1 MAIDKYSG
9 LSQSDKFFARYGK
22 SVGKNAVNRQQTH
35 LALESFKKKA
45 TTPLLLP
52 NYAAQPP
59 KQQLRLPNLVGGIYE
74 QATQAATKP
83 KVSDAFVRK
92 ILKKIADDP
101 KFNWR
106 AADLKPAQ
114 VAAIEEKLA
123 EKAGS
128 LKLPPLKDIVQEQ
141 LGNKFN
147 INASSTSEG
156 AKIVGMLPDSKTVSA
171 HTIAD
176 GVAGGAKSVPI
187 DPSKLPVPVSGETSL
202 VKVAAEES
210 GKSGGF
216 LNKAWNFLKSS
227 KGKWAM
233 LATAVIGTGIYLL
246 DRHSSKNIPP
256 RPLNETEPI
265 AAPGAHQE
273 HVPAQGSMLADSYKV
288 IEGDNVWNIAKA
300 HLTDLYAASG
310 QPDYQPSDKEVL
322 MHARE
327 LMATNNLQYQDDKY
341 TVIIRPEDTLKL
353 TA

>member
-1 MAIDKYSG
+1 MAIDRYSG
-9 LSQSDKFFARYGK
+9 LDQCGKFFARHGK
-22 SVGKNAVNRQQTH
+22 AIGKEAVNRQQTH
-35 LALESFKKKA
+35 LALESFKRKA
-45 TTPLLLP
+45 TAPLLLP
-52 NYAAQPP
+52 NYAAQAP

-114 VAAIEEKLA
+114 VAAIEAKLA

-128 LKLPPLKDIVQEQ
+128 LKLLPLKDV
-141 LGNKFN
+141 
-147 INASSTSEG
+147 SEG
-156 AKIVGMLPDSKTVSA
+156 AKIVGMLPDSKTVTTHIKADPASA
-171 HTIAD
+171 FG
-176 GVAGGAKSVPI
+176 GVGGAKTVPI
-187 DPSKLPVPVSGETSL
+187 DPSKLPAPVGGETSL

-210 GKSGGF
+210 GKGGGF
-216 LNKAWNFLKSS
+216 LNKTWNFLKSS

-273 HVPAQGSMLADSYKV
+273 HVPAQGTMLADSYKV